1 MIYDLPWEGITDEE
15 ADLLRDQIFALSSN
29 EDLLLA
35 REEEYEYEYNFN
47 IDHYIVLAQILLK
60 ID

>member
-1 MIYDLPWEGITDEE
+1 MREK
-15 ADLLRDQIFALSSN
+15 IFALGSN
-29 EDLLLA
+29 ENLLLA